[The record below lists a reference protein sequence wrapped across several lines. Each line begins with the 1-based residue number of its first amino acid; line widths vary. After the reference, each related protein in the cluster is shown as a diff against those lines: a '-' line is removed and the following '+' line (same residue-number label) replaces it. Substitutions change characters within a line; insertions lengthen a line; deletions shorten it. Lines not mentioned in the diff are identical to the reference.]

1 MEQKHEIIL
10 PRHFHINKKKFYLE
24 NVEIKI
30 IFIFSYSRII
40 EKSMFIS
47 CVRDGADA
55 ELALS

>member
-1 MEQKHEIIL
+1 MEQKRKIIL
-10 PRHFHINKKKFYLE
+10 PRHFHGNINNFNLE

-30 IFIFSYSRII
+30 IFIFPYSRI

-47 CVRDGADA
+47 CVRDSADA